1 MPRVSSGE
9 PISGCGPP
17 GRCQPPRPQEDVV
30 STREPAQTAW
40 WRMPGSGAQTGADPC
55 LLTPDVARLPQCRRW
70 RGGPERS
77 PLALLRYSLNPW
89 LCEQA
94 RLKALFFFC
103 SLVIPQFGLLS
114 HVSCLRLSSGHAG
127 PVLTLSTDYP
137 ARTSLSRPC
146 LLMADFSIWAT
157 SLLAVAIR
165 HIICVFFVSV
175 FLPVMLPSEVPKLP
189 TDPPV
194 TGFPTVCKLLLLHS
208 FLPRTG
214 CLCP

>member
-1 MPRVSSGE
+1 MEDAGLGGPDWSRPLPSD
-9 PISGCGPP
+9 SGCRAPAAVPP
-17 GRCQPPRPQEDVV
+17 VAGRARTQPASPPSVF
-30 STREPAQTAW
+30 AQ
-40 WRMPGSGAQTGADPC
+40 S
-55 LLTPDVARLPQCRRW
+55 
-70 RGGPERS
+70 
-77 PLALLRYSLNPW
+77 LALRAGQAEGSL
-89 LCEQA
+89 
-94 RLKALFFFC
+94 FFC